1 MPSSA
6 VLVPVLLALLE
17 ILAVAVKDGCS
28 GEIQL
33 EFAPGWSLLEDR
45 SVSLAGIRVPEPCA
59 VLVAA
64 TALELRAS
72 VWPTVA
78 PVTWLNNEKATVLRS
93 RVDDRA
99 LEMYTV
105 EKVAVIVP
113 EVVGRTDVICVP
125 FVLSAEGRGVSLL
138 LGFVNNP
145 EEITDEALLE
155 DIVVTVAFVE
165 ENRSDVE
172 LEPAVSE
179 VGIAT
184 LAEEVVEGNAIDV
197 ECWDEADRLR
207 SEGELKIG
215 ELPLDADRSTELGRS
230 ETDAEEVWLLVIR
243 DSEAVIKVGD
253 SCSWVVVVV
262 TVMVV
267 ARDSPEDACCVK
279 GVVADGVAWEVE
291 VCNASIEE
299 SGNNIVE
306 EAELVLSVSEGSSD
320 EGNSLA
326 AVVLSV

>member
-1 MPSSA
+1 
-6 VLVPVLLALLE
+6 
-17 ILAVAVKDGCS
+17 
-28 GEIQL
+28 
-33 EFAPGWSLLEDR
+33 
-45 SVSLAGIRVPEPCA
+45 
-59 VLVAA
+59 
-64 TALELRAS
+64 
-72 VWPTVA
+72 
-78 PVTWLNNEKATVLRS
+78 
-93 RVDDRA
+93 
-99 LEMYTV
+99 MYTV

-230 ETDAEEVWLLVIR
+230 ETDAEEV
-243 DSEAVIKVGD
+243 
-253 SCSWVVVVV
+253 
-262 TVMVV
+262 
-267 ARDSPEDACCVK
+267 
-279 GVVADGVAWEVE
+279 
-291 VCNASIEE
+291 
-299 SGNNIVE
+299 
-306 EAELVLSVSEGSSD
+306 
-320 EGNSLA
+320 
-326 AVVLSV
+326 

>member
-1 MPSSA
+1 
-6 VLVPVLLALLE
+6 
-17 ILAVAVKDGCS
+17 
-28 GEIQL
+28 
-33 EFAPGWSLLEDR
+33 
-45 SVSLAGIRVPEPCA
+45 
-59 VLVAA
+59 
-64 TALELRAS
+64 
-72 VWPTVA
+72 
-78 PVTWLNNEKATVLRS
+78 
-93 RVDDRA
+93 
-99 LEMYTV
+99 MYTV

-145 EEITDEALLE
+145 EEITDEALL
-155 DIVVTVAFVE
+155 E

-230 ETDAEEVWLLVIR
+230 ETDAEEV
-243 DSEAVIKVGD
+243 
-253 SCSWVVVVV
+253 
-262 TVMVV
+262 
-267 ARDSPEDACCVK
+267 
-279 GVVADGVAWEVE
+279 
-291 VCNASIEE
+291 
-299 SGNNIVE
+299 
-306 EAELVLSVSEGSSD
+306 
-320 EGNSLA
+320 
-326 AVVLSV
+326 